1 MMFDKVLI
9 VGTGLI
15 GGSIGGALLKN
26 RLARQVI
33 GFDRHKKNAV
43 SARAL
48 RLITRVSG
56 DFLADVRRADV
67 LVLAVPLS
75 AGAKILKQVAKH
87 VSENC
92 LVMDVGSVKAGIV
105 KAGDKYFPNGQFVGC
120 HPMAGSEKSG
130 PQAGTH
136 DLFGGKKCFVVSG
149 KKSTR
154 KKITGAVRF
163 WKALGAMP
171 VVMPAKD
178 HDRIMAIV
186 SHFPQMVSSALVASL
201 AGKKNFSY
209 VKKYAGS
216 GWRDTTRI
224 AASDEKMWAPVF
236 NENKKNLLP
245 LLTRLRH
252 LLEGIEGAMRSGDLK
267 KIKEMMSR
275 ASRASV

>member
-1 MMFDKVLI
+1 MMFDTVII

-15 GGSIGGALLKN
+15 GGSIGGALLRR
-26 RLARQVI
+26 RLARRVI
-33 GFDRHKKNAV
+33 GFDVARKNLVKAT
-43 SARAL
+43 SL
-48 RLITRVSG
+48 RLVTHVSKN
-56 DFLADVRRADV
+56 FFSELAQAD
-67 LVLAVPLS
+67 LVVVAVPV
-75 AGAKILKQVAKH
+75 ADEPKMLKQLALH

-120 HPMAGSEKSG
+120 HPIAGSEKSG

-136 DLFGGKKCFVVSG
+136 DLFGGKKCFVVPG

-171 VVMPAKD
+171 VIMPAQE

-186 SHFPQMVSSALVASL
+186 SHLPQMVSSALVASL
-201 AGKKNFSY
+201 AGKKNLFC

-224 AASDEKMWAPVF
+224 AASDAKVWLPVF

-267 KIKEMMSR
+267 KIKEMMNR
-275 ASRASV
+275 ASRASL